1 MFRLL
6 VLGTPPTTVTIA
18 PGVDM
23 PLLNMGVVRNHS
35 VWLSL
40 GGRDTGLALTYSE
53 KTSKMSAD
61 RGCASRAWIRANSS

>member
-35 VWLSL
+35 VWLSSA
-40 GGRDTGLALTYSE
+40 GAASTALTYGA
-53 KTSKMSAD
+53 SKMSGV
-61 RGCASRAWIRANSS
+61 RCASRAWIGARSS